1 MLHNEIEQSV
11 LTAQKLAL
19 ESLRKDGL
27 VVEST
32 PLKYKVLLD
41 NDKDKLEEQ
50 LNSLLRY
57 ETTKPIPET
66 YYVKETV
73 EQVYEL
79 CQPNVICEDPNFI
92 KK

>member
-41 NDKDKLEEQ
+41 NDKDKIEV
-50 LNSLLRY
+50 
-57 ETTKPIPET
+57 T
-66 YYVKETV
+66 
-73 EQVYEL
+73 
-79 CQPNVICEDPNFI
+79 I
-92 KK
+92 KFTIEV